1 MEKRPRILFTST
13 FPAPFISADFESL
26 NRNFSVFWIRT
37 HGVGALME
45 YARAI
50 ASSDVSF
57 SWFASVHSAFV
68 VFLAKI
74 FRKKSII
81 VLGGADV
88 ANEKEYDYGI
98 WNSPWKSVIV
108 RYGIRHADLVLPVAE
123 ALRQE
128 AMRLAEYDGKNI
140 ETLPTGY
147 DLERWKPECPKEQF
161 VLTVG
166 ATPDLVRVKKKG
178 IDVLLQVAK
187 RLPDVPFVVI
197 GLAPEM
203 QRQLEI
209 PSNVQCLPFV
219 TQHELTCYYQR
230 AKVFFQPS
238 RHEGMPNTLCEAM
251 LCECIPVG
259 ANVYGIPAA
268 IGPAGFLVN
277 GDDVACYADALA
289 RALAA
294 PESAGQAARKRIVE
308 LFPREKREERLN
320 VLIVSLVQTR
330 QDD

>member
-13 FPAPFISADFESL
+13 FPAPFITADIESL
-26 NRNFSVFWIRT
+26 TTAFSVVWIRS
-37 HGVGALME
+37 HGIGALAE
-45 YARAI
+45 YVRAI
-50 ASSDVSF
+50 ASCDVTF

-68 VFLAKI
+68 VLLAKI
-74 FRKKSII
+74 FHKKSII

-88 ANEKEYDYGI
+88 ANEKDYDYGI
-98 WNSPWKSVIV
+98 WNSRWKSVIV
-108 RYGIRHADLVLPVAE
+108 RYGIRHADVVLPVAE
-123 ALRQE
+123 ALTLE
-128 AMRLAEYDGKNI
+128 AIRLAEYDGKNI

-147 DLERWKPECPKEQF
+147 DVERWQPAGPKEPF

-197 GLAPEM
+197 GIAPEV

-219 TQHELTCYYQR
+219 PQDELTHFFQR

-251 LCECIPVG
+251 LCGCIPVG

-268 IGPAGFLVN
+268 IGPAVYLID
-277 GDDVACYADALA
+277 GDNVAAYAGALA
-289 RALAA
+289 KALAA
-294 PESAGQAARKRIVE
+294 PDSAGRAARERIVE
-308 LFPREKREERLN
+308 LFPKEKREERLRN
-320 VLIVSLVQTR
+320 LIVSLIGNR
-330 QDD
+330 